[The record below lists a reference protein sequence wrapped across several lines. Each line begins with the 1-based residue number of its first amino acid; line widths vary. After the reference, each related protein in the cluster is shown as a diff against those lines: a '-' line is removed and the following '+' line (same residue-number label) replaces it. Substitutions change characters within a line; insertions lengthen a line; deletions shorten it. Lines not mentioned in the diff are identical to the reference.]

1 MYVEQKSNGSKTPPS
16 SSDRRPGRSRSKKS
30 CKSHDRTTCGDNE
43 KKPTKIRKQG
53 KRYKVNSRN
62 ISKKKTMMSTTRSHH
77 LLLLVLLLVLVAC
90 ATAFAPSP
98 SSTVSRRNRNVMNNI
113 GQQQHSLLLGTQF
126 ATTSTTTSLA
136 MAKKRRR
143 RKDAAPGDSS
153 SSPAPAEPAASS
165 DVDDDGL
172 PDFDLSEE
180 IDATTGGGGSGSDL
194 PDFDLIEEVA
204 EANKPKR
211 RKISTNPD
219 EITDA
224 MRGTADAPV
233 RSVSELLQDRQLE
246 KAMVFDESE
255 VNTDIPDFTEL
266 AKKSMSGTT
275 GAGGIPMEGMGKK
288 KAKQAARKAAAI
300 EAKALEEEE
309 GASITDALKNIP
321 GITNDSGDVALNKV
335 RFTLYICGYI
345 LFTKRRT
352 ESKSMTLH
360 PNRFL
365 LSFSPFLCT

>member
-1 MYVEQKSNGSKTPPS
+1 
-16 SSDRRPGRSRSKKS
+16 
-30 CKSHDRTTCGDNE
+30 
-43 KKPTKIRKQG
+43 
-53 KRYKVNSRN
+53 
-62 ISKKKTMMSTTRSHH
+62 MMSTTRSHH